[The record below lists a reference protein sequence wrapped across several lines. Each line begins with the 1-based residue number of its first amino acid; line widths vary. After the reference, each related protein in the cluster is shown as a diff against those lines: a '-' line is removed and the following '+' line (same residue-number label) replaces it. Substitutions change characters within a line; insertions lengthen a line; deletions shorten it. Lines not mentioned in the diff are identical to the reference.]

1 MILGDEP
8 GDNVVV
14 QAQVQDGVHH
24 AGHGGAGAGTHG
36 NQQRVLRVAELLAV
50 DLLHLGEIL
59 VDLRLDLVVDL
70 AAVLIVRGAGLGGDG
85 EALRDRH
92 AEIRHLCQVCA
103 LAAEQL
109 THGAVTL
116 GEQVNIFVH
125 TVDKP
130 LSCLGNGH
138 SQPFRIVFIFL
149 FIRILKQYNTIRRV
163 FQ

>member
-1 MILGDEP
+1 M
-8 GDNVVV
+8 
-14 QAQVQDGVHH
+14 
-24 AGHGGAGAGTHG
+24 GAR
-36 NQQRVLRVAELLAV
+36 Q
-50 DLLHLGEIL
+50 L
-59 VDLRLDLVVDL
+59 VDLRLDLVVDV
-70 AAVLIVRGAGLGGDG
+70 AIVLIILRAGFCGDG

-138 SQPFRIVFIFL
+138 SQPFRIVFLVL
-149 FIRILKQYNTIRRV
+149 FIRILEQYNTIRRV